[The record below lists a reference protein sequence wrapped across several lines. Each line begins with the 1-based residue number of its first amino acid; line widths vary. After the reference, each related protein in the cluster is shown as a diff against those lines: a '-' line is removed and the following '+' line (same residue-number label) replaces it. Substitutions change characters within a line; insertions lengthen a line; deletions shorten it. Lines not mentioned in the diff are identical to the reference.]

1 MMATG
6 QRVQEIVKLTNSHYD
21 RLEHLL
27 IWQRTKYGLPH
38 SLPLPEVAIEILDNL
53 VGSASGF
60 FFPHRDDPPRHA
72 LYTTPNKL
80 CEVSASETDPRRLT
94 PRDRRR
100 TWKTLAGPTGSP

>member
-27 IWQRTKYGLPH
+27 IWQRTKKGLPH

-53 VGSASGF
+53 VGSDSGF
-60 FFPHRDDPPRHA
+60 FFPHRDDPQRHA

-80 CEVSASETDPRRLT
+80 CEVYASETDTKIGRASCRE
-94 PRDRRR
+94 RVCQYV
-100 TWKTLAGPTGSP
+100 